1 MLFLRGL
8 RWRRGFSAAV
18 LLVGVIS
25 AAVAVLGP
33 LYARAASEST
43 LTDDLRAAG
52 SNAGLSF
59 VVDGESRDLGAAD
72 AVQRRIGSVT
82 TARWFGRPI
91 RGGSLVVTARAP
103 GDGAS
108 TPSTMVWRDG
118 VCAQVVVTAGHCATR
133 PGEAMVPA
141 ATTSDAPHWRVSQ
154 PLTVYQGLQAAD
166 GSGIT
171 DGPVAGKARIVGVYR
186 PRNFQSGYWFG
197 LPYFNAQLGPGAA
210 SALRLAADAIFV
222 AHGQFATA
230 PEGTTGDVDV
240 DVPLLPSRVRL
251 ADVPAVRRTLASV
264 QKRFPTSTL
273 VTPGT
278 PEVRSGLSHVLDT
291 AARDRREVRD
301 ATLVVVLE
309 LATLSLLV
317 LFQVVGGAVA
327 ARGDEVAL
335 AKLRGLS
342 PWRTVLFA
350 LGEPV
355 ALLAVAAPVGFGV
368 ALAVAHALG
377 SSALVGGTP
386 VAVTSSAWWALA
398 AAFTGSALAALLAAW
413 RTLTRSVLEQWR
425 TTSPP
430 VRGTRFLLVVDL
442 ALAAAAVAAVAGLR
456 LDSNARA
463 VLLVAPALVVLA
475 VALVGTRVLPPA
487 LRLGLRPTRAGRRI
501 AMFLA
506 LRQTIRR
513 PGGLRLATLLALA
526 AGLATFAV
534 CGEAVAQGNRQARA
548 QTEVG
553 SARRL
558 AVQFESG
565 HDPQSIVDAVDPR
578 NRWAMA
584 AATWSSDGGT
594 PDARTVNG
602 PLLGVEPA
610 RLPHVSYDVRG
621 QRSPAAL
628 ARDIFSATTRPAILR
643 GRHVRVVI
651 DTTSLAGDHPA
662 VVLQIRRAHSPVA
675 TVQAGTLAT
684 GVRAYTAAVDCTDG
698 CSFAGLI
705 IDRSID
711 AQDLVR
717 AELRLTAVQSDAGGS
732 YRPVAMALAAPASWR
747 AAQLGYGA
755 RTTFAKAGTALA
767 VSFRATDGSSPILE
781 FADSPNVLPIAAGPK
796 SLATPALTGA
806 VEDYS
811 STVLPYR
818 VVQKVS
824 PLPFVLDTGAIA
836 DLDYLRIRLPNF
848 AREASWSVWLGSS
861 APSDAVARLRKA
873 GLLVQNTTTTS
884 QRVAVL
890 GRQGPA
896 LGLLLLLVCAVA
908 AAVLAVGGTA
918 VSLLADARRRLFELA
933 ALRVIGVRRRT
944 LRDSAMAEQALLLG
958 AALVLGLPS
967 GFAAAA
973 LVLPV
978 VPEFSDPTPTVL
990 RFQPPVLVALGCAL
1004 AFAILLG
1011 ITAVV
1016 AGRVLVRAA
1025 VPSRLRE
1032 AVR

>member
-18 LLVGVIS
+18 LLVGIVS

-52 SNAGLSF
+52 SNAGLAF
-59 VVDGESRDLGAAD
+59 INDGETRDLHSAD
-72 AVQRRIGSVT
+72 TVQRRIGT
-82 TARWFGRPI
+82 AADARWFGRPI

-103 GDGAS
+103 GAGAS
-108 TPSTMVWRDG
+108 TASTMVWRDG
-118 VCAQVVVTAGHCATR
+118 VCSQVVVTVGRCATR

-141 ATTSDAPHWRVSQ
+141 ATTSDAPHWRVDE
-154 PLTVYQGLQAAD
+154 PLTVHQGVQAAD

-171 DGPVAGKARIVGVYR
+171 DGPVVGHARIVGAYR
-186 PRNFQSGYWFG
+186 PKNFQAAYWFG
-197 LPYFNAQLGPGAA
+197 LPYFNSRLGPGAA
-210 SALRLAADAIFV
+210 SAVKLAADAIV
-222 AHGQFATA
+222 VTHGQFATA
-230 PEGTTGDVDV
+230 PPGVTGDIDV
-240 DVPLLPSRVRL
+240 DIPLVPTKVRL
-251 ADVPAVRRTLASV
+251 DDVPALRRTLASV
-264 QKRFPTSTL
+264 EQRFPASAI

-278 PEVRSGLSHVLDT
+278 PEVRTALGTVLDT

-327 ARGDEVAL
+327 ARGDEIAL

-342 PWRTVLFA
+342 PGRTVLFA

-355 ALLAVAAPVGFGV
+355 ALLALAAPIGFGV
-368 ALAVAHALG
+368 ALGVAHALG
-377 SSALVGGTP
+377 ASALVGGTP
-386 VAVTSSAWWALA
+386 VAVTSAAWWALGG
-398 AAFTGSALAALLAAW
+398 AFTGSALAALLAAW
-413 RTLTRSVLEQWR
+413 RTLTRPVLEQWR

-430 VRGTRFLLVVDL
+430 ARGTRFLLVLDL

-456 LDSNARA
+456 RDTGARA
-463 VLLVAPALVVLA
+463 VLLASPALVVLA
-475 VALVGTRVLPPA
+475 VALVGTRVLPRA
-487 LRLGLRPTRAGRRI
+487 LRLGLRPTRGGRRI
-501 AMFLA
+501 AIFLA
-506 LRQTIRR
+506 LRQTVRR
-513 PGGLRLATLLALA
+513 PGGLRLATLLAVA

-534 CGEAVAQGNRQARA
+534 CGEAVAQGNRAARA
-548 QTEVG
+548 QTEIG

-558 AVQFESG
+558 AVQFETG
-565 HDPQSIVDAVDPR
+565 HDPQSVVSAVDPR
-578 NRWAMA
+578 GRWSMA

-594 PDARTVNG
+594 ADARTING
-602 PLLGVEPA
+602 LLLGVEPG
-610 RLPHVSYDVRG
+610 RLAHVSYQVRG
-621 QRSPAAL
+621 QLSPSAL
-628 ARDIFSATTRPAILR
+628 GRAVSSATARAATFR
-643 GRHVRVVI
+643 GRHVRVVA
-651 DTTSLAGDHPA
+651 DTTSLAGDHPG
-662 VVLQIRRAHSPVA
+662 VVLQIRHAHSAPT
-675 TVQAGTLAT
+675 TVPAGTLTA
-684 GVRAYTAAVDCTDG
+684 GMHAYTAAVDCADG

-717 AELRLTAVQSDAGGS
+717 AELRVLAVQSDRGGAF
-732 YRPVAMALAAPASWR
+732 RAVPMALAEPSSWR
-747 AAQLGYGA
+747 AEQLGYGA
-755 RTTFAKAGTALA
+755 RTTFARAGSALG
-767 VSFRATDGSSPILE
+767 VSFRATDGSSPILQ
-781 FADSPNVLPIAAGPK
+781 FADSPTVLPVVAAPK
-796 SLATPALTGA
+796 SLATPASTGA
-806 VEDYS
+806 VEDWS
-811 STVLPYR
+811 GTLLPYR
-818 VVQKVS
+818 VVQLAS
-824 PLPFVLDTGAIA
+824 PLPVVLDTGAVA
-836 DLDYLRIRLPNF
+836 DLDYLRLRLPNF
-848 AREASWSVWLGSS
+848 DREASWSVWLGPS
-861 APSDAVARLRKA
+861 APADAVRRLQQA
-873 GLLVQNTTTTS
+873 GLLVQNGTTTS
-884 QRVAVL
+884 QRVATL

-944 LRDSAMAEQALLLG
+944 LRNSAMAEQALLLG

-990 RFQPPVLVALGCAL
+990 RFQPPVLAALGCAL
-1004 AFAILLG
+1004 GFTVLLG
-1011 ITAVV
+1011 VTAVV
-1016 AGRVLVRAA
+1016 AGRALVRSA
-1025 VPSRLRE
+1025 VPARLRE
-1032 AVR
+1032 SVR